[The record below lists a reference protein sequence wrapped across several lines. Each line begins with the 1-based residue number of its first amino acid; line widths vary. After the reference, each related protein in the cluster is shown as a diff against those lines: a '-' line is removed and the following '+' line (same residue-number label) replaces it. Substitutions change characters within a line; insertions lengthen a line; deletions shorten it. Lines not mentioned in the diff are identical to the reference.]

1 MFISWIILGCTQ
13 TEPLPTPVVEDTR
26 PDIVL
31 ITIDTLRADRLGAY
45 GDELA
50 KTPNLDAMAREGYVF
65 VENHSVTPLTLPSHA
80 SILTG
85 LLPKNHQVRDNAGFV
100 LDEKYTTI
108 AESLQS
114 AGYSTGGFIS
124 AYVLSHSWGIAQGF
138 DTYYDPFHPQD
149 LLEVS
154 AFGEAQLPGN
164 EVLNEAKNWWR
175 THDRVGSVQ
184 PRFAWIHLYDPH
196 TPWEPPSSWSG
207 DPYRGEISKV
217 DHWLGTLFD
226 LTEDAWV
233 IVTSDHGESLWE
245 HGEREHGVLL
255 HRSVTRV
262 PLIIRPPNGLTGA
275 EQQQAATWL
284 AESLRP
290 EGVDVDLDLTP
301 ISGLMFGAKIVSD
314 PASGIDIAPTIASLA
329 GVEFQSDGRDLLVP
343 TADSVTYA
351 ETYFP
356 YFHYGWHPLS
366 MIQNR
371 DQRIEKGARTEVIQH
386 DGQHSSA
393 AEPTLLQRLQE
404 MQGKHPTQTQE
415 SISPEQEAALQA
427 LGYQSSF
434 IFPEVSRT
442 EDPRDKMSVLM
453 ALHTAEQL
461 DPVKGIPALK
471 ALVEAEPMLI
481 DARLSL
487 SYLMSAQGD
496 FETALQECVEVL
508 HMSPNHSVA
517 LNNAV
522 ILSHKIKQFDVAI
535 QFAETMMQSNP
546 KDVRPLRYLAAIYAE
561 QEQPK
566 KVIEVAGTGLVIEP
580 NDPNL
585 NYLKGLAH
593 VIDESFEQAIPHLQA
608 ADQNGSRANDIYL
621 WMGTAAEN
629 LNQIDEAVKYYD
641 RASSDMPVDPRPYA
655 RAGFMLAQAD
665 RCEEAKTYLVNLARR
680 LGGVDPTLQEMM
692 NKCGIR

>member
-1 MFISWIILGCTQ
+1 MIFSWTLLGCT
-13 TEPLPTPVVEDTR
+13 TPEPPSKPPVEDTR

-31 ITIDTLRADRLGAY
+31 ITIDTLRADRLGSY
-45 GDELA
+45 GDQHA
-50 KTPNLDAMAREGYVF
+50 KTPNLDALAREGYVF
-65 VENHSVTPLTLPSHA
+65 AENHSVTPLTLPSHA
-80 SILTG
+80 SMLTG

-100 LDEKYTTI
+100 LDEKHTTI
-108 AESLQS
+108 AESLQR
-114 AGYSTGGFIS
+114 AGYKTGGFIS

-138 DTYYDPFHPQD
+138 ETYYDPFHPQD

-175 THDRVGSVQ
+175 NHDRTGNGE

-196 TPWEPPSSWSG
+196 TPWNPPASWEG
-207 DPYRGEISKV
+207 DPYRGEIAKV
-217 DHWLGTLFD
+217 DHWLGDVFEMA
-226 LTEDAWV
+226 EDAWI

-262 PLIIRPPNGLTGA
+262 PLIIRPPNGLTGSD
-275 EQQQAATWL
+275 QHQAATWL

-290 EGVDVDLDLTP
+290 DGVDVNLDLTP
-301 ISGLMFGAKIVSD
+301 ISGLMTGAKIVRE
-314 PASGIDIAPTIASLA
+314 PASGIDVAPTIASMA
-329 GVEFQSDGRDLLVP
+329 GIDFSSDGRDLLEA
-343 TADSVTYA
+343 TTESVSYA

-366 MIQNR
+366 MIQNAE
-371 DQRIEKGARTEVIQH
+371 QRMEVGARVDTVRNQDQQPMEA
-386 DGQHSSA
+386 SSQ
-393 AEPTLLQRLQE
+393 LLQLLTNLQGE
-404 MQGKHPTQTQE
+404 HPTQTQQA
-415 SISPEQEAALQA
+415 ITPEQEAALQS

-434 IFPEVSRT
+434 VFPDVST
-442 EDPRDKMSVLM
+442 TADPRDKMSVLM
-453 ALHTAEQL
+453 ALHTAEQQE
-461 DPVKGIPALK
+461 PQQGIPALR
-471 ALVEAEPMLI
+471 AIVESEPTLI

-487 SYLMSAQGD
+487 SYQLSAQGD

-522 ILSHKIKQFDVAI
+522 ILSHKLKQFDVAI
-535 QFAETMMQSNP
+535 QFAETMMLSNP
-546 KDVRPLRYLAAIYAE
+546 RDVRPHRYLAAIYAE

-566 KVIEVAGTGLVIEP
+566 KVIEVAASGLAIEP

-593 VIDESFEQAIPHLQA
+593 VIDESFEHAIPHLQA
-608 ADQNGSRANDIYL
+608 AEQNGSRANDIYL
-621 WMGTAAEN
+621 WMGTAAER
-629 LNQIDEAVKYYD
+629 LNQIDDAVKYYD
-641 RASSDMPVDPRPYA
+641 RASSDMPVDHDP
-655 RAGFMLAQAD
+655 MHAQ
-665 RCEEAKTYLVNLARR
+665 
-680 LGGVDPTLQEMM
+680 
-692 NKCGIR
+692 GICWLKPIDVKKPKHT